1 MKASGR
7 KGHDRFGAIEVDFEH
22 KRVSRKGQA
31 IELTEKEF
39 ALLELLIQRRGKIVT
54 RERLLAEV
62 WGAVQLEQ
70 PTRTVD
76 IHMSRLRGK
85 LAKDSQYI
93 LTVIGRGYVLLS
105 KPLDVC

>member
-1 MKASGR
+1 MGE
-7 KGHDRFGAIEVDFEH
+7 IEVDSEH

-31 IELTEKEF
+31 IELREKEF
-39 ALLELLIQRRGKIVT
+39 ALLEVLIQHRGKIVT

-62 WGAVQLEQ
+62 WGTAQSEQ

-76 IHMSRLRGK
+76 VHMSRLRGK

-93 LTVIGRGYVLLS
+93 VTVIGRGYVLLP
-105 KPLDVC
+105 KPLHVC

>member
-1 MKASGR
+1 MKAPGSKGR
-7 KGHDRFGAIEVDFEH
+7 YRFGEIAVDFEH
-22 KRVSRKGQA
+22 KRVSRKGKPV
-31 IELTEKEF
+31 ELTEKQF
-39 ALLELLIQRRGKIVT
+39 FLLELLIQHRGKIVT

-62 WGAVQLEQ
+62 WGTAQSEQ

-76 IHMSRLRGK
+76 VHMSRLRGK

-93 LTVIGRGYVLLS
+93 VTVIGRGYVLLR